1 MRNLLR
7 PIYFSMLLCMLT
19 FSFSLTS
26 CAKDTPNIQKKWLIS
41 SGDEQQLIDLS
52 VPGKVIR
59 ACTYNAE
66 FCKEVRG
73 AYEPG
78 VFYLMSED
86 VCRITPTT
94 ETSGDIEYLMSNG
107 EYALV
112 CSYQDLKADK
122 ATFIFEG
129 EFEWE
134 GVVNNNIKTVN
145 PNTLEINIEDM
156 ITVLNNH
163 TEDAQTMARL
173 CEGKNLKLIRK
184 GTVEYGNEVETWGR
198 GLKVDG
204 KELKRSGGE
213 ALGIQ
218 FKYHKEEFKMV
229 ELFFTDASLLKDL
242 EKQMARLGY
251 FPRKPTSDDNDI
263 QVVSLYTSDEWEDE
277 SDEPIFMLKKDKDG
291 LYNLY
296 YCMMI

>member
-1 MRNLLR
+1 
-7 PIYFSMLLCMLT
+7 
-19 FSFSLTS
+19 
-26 CAKDTPNIQKKWLIS
+26 
-41 SGDEQQLIDLS
+41 
-52 VPGKVIR
+52 
-59 ACTYNAE
+59 
-66 FCKEVRG
+66 
-73 AYEPG
+73 
-78 VFYLMSED
+78 MS
-86 VCRITPTT
+86 I
-94 ETSGDIEYLMSNG
+94 I
-107 EYALV
+107 
-112 CSYQDLKADK
+112 
-122 ATFIFEG
+122 I
-129 EFEWE
+129 
-134 GVVNNNIKTVN
+134 
-145 PNTLEINIEDM
+145 
-156 ITVLNNH
+156 
-163 TEDAQTMARL
+163 
-173 CEGKNLKLIRK
+173 
-184 GTVEYGNEVETWGR
+184 
-198 GLKVDG
+198 LKVDG